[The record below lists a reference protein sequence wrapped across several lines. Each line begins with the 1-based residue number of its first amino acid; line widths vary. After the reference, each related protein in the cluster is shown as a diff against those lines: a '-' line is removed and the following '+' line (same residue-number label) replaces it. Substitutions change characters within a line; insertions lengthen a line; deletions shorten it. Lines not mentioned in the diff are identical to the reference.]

1 MSLFEELKR
10 RNVIRVGVAYA
21 VAAWVLLQIF
31 DVLGDIFELPA
42 WGGKLILAMLIVG
55 FFMALFFAW
64 AFELTPEGVKREAE
78 VDRSQ
83 SITPQTGKK
92 LNAAILVLM
101 AVAIA
106 YLLFDKFYLAPRLAT
121 SLAADS
127 QSEAAAPTQ
136 PPATAA
142 VADAQPEI
150 SRQSIAV
157 LPFDNRSRLEED
169 EFFVAGIHDDLLTN
183 LARIGSLKV
192 ISRTSVNQYKDT
204 SKTIPQIA
212 GELGVATVM
221 EGAVQRS
228 GATVRIN
235 VQLIDAQ
242 TDEHLWAEIFDRELT
257 ADNLFAIQSEISGE
271 IAKALQA
278 TLSPAEQQRLDER
291 PTENL
296 AAYNAYLRGRQLLA
310 RRTSEDVD
318 RAGEEFQRAVELDPA
333 FALAWV
339 GVAESA
345 NHRVGYSNLDVS
357 EGLRLREEATRRA
370 LELNDQLGEAHLNQA
385 TILNYYGRAEEADAA
400 YRRALELSPGYAT
413 AYMWYAGA
421 LRDYPQRLRESVE
434 LGLKAVE
441 LDPLSSIARV
451 SLADSYR
458 ALGQYGEAEAEL
470 QRLLELDP
478 GFAPAYSAMGE
489 LMYVTGRFPEEVGWR
504 KRGLE
509 LDPGRVGE
517 MMALAITYL
526 ELGHDE
532 GLAELRERMGDAGGQ
547 SFYIGFIDVLSNLF
561 AGNDAGTR
569 EALQWLTPR
578 LQGNPAFAVIAAQVF
593 SVLGDYPAARAALL
607 SAEPGLLDPASWPA
621 FIQVYK
627 DQACMAGWVLMRT
640 GDEQSGQGLL
650 AQGVE
655 YLDGALPQ
663 YIEDPY
669 RYSAAPCHIAL
680 GSRESALAALE
691 ASFAHGRYGAW
702 QLLRRWPLYEP
713 LWGDPRFEAALQQA
727 EQTAAR
733 QREEVVRMEAA
744 GTARL

>member
-1 MSLFEELKR
+1 MSIFRELKR
-10 RNVIRVGVAYA
+10 RNVFRVGFAYA

-31 DVLGDIFELPA
+31 DVIGDILELPA

-64 AFELTPEGVKREAE
+64 AFELTPEGIKREAE

-92 LNAAILVLM
+92 LNTAILLLM

-106 YLLFDKFYLAPRLAT
+106 YLLFDKFYLAPRLADDRVEDIT
-121 SLAADS
+121 TAEPAVPAPAA
-127 QSEAAAPTQ
+127 E
-136 PPATAA
+136 PA
-142 VADAQPEI
+142 VPDPV

-192 ISRTSVNQYKDT
+192 ISRTSVSQYKDT
-204 SKTIPQIA
+204 EKTIPQIA
-212 GELGVATVM
+212 GELGVATIM

-257 ADNLFAIQSEISGE
+257 ADNLFAIQSEISAE
-271 IAKALQA
+271 IAQALEA
-278 TLSPAEQQRLDER
+278 TLSPEEQQRLSEQ

-310 RRTSEDVD
+310 RRTSQDVD
-318 RAGEEFQRAVELDPA
+318 RAGEEFQRAVELDPG

-345 NHRVGYSNLDVS
+345 NHRVSYSNLDIE
-357 EGLRLREEATRRA
+357 EGLQLREEATRRA
-370 LELNDQLGEAHLNQA
+370 LELDDQLGEAHLSQA

-400 YRRALELSPGYAT
+400 YRRAIELSPGYAT

-421 LRDYPQRLRESVE
+421 LRDYPERLQESVD
-434 LGLKAVE
+434 LGRKAVE
-441 LDPLSSIARV
+441 LDPLSSVARV

-458 ALGQYGEAEAEL
+458 ILGQYDKAEAEL

-478 GFAPAYSAMGE
+478 GFAPAYSAVAE
-489 LMYVTGRFPEEVGWR
+489 IRWNTGRLAEEVEWR
-504 KRGLE
+504 LRGLE
-509 LDPGRVGE
+509 LDPGRVAE
-517 MMALAITYL
+517 MMSLAFTYL
-526 ELGHDE
+526 ELGHDQ
-532 GLAELRERMGDAGGQ
+532 GFADLRERMGDAGGQ
-547 SFYIGFIDVLSNLF
+547 SVYAGYLDVMSNLYG
-561 AGNDAGTR
+561 GNDAGAR
-569 EALQWLTPR
+569 EALQWLAPR
-578 LQGNPAFAVIAAQVF
+578 LQGNPGFAVGAAWIF
-593 SVLGDYPAARAALL
+593 SVLGDYPGARQALL
-607 SAEPGLLDPASWPA
+607 SAEPELLDPASWPA

-627 DQACMAGWVLMRT
+627 DDACMAGWVLIRT
-640 GDEQSGQGLL
+640 GDERSGRQLL
-650 AQGVE
+650 AQSVE
-655 YLDGALPQ
+655 YLDGTLPR
-663 YIEDPY
+663 YIEDST
-669 RYSAAPCHIAL
+669 RYDVARCYVAL
-680 GSRESALAALE
+680 GDRERALAAIE
-691 ASFAHGRYGAW
+691 TRFAHGHHGLSV
-702 QLLRRWPLYEP
+702 LLRRWPLFEP

-727 EQTAAR
+727 EQAAAR
-733 QREEVVRMEAA
+733 QREDVIRMEAA